1 MFEKLVKL
9 LFGTSAPSRPVSLAE
24 EDIPRYPPF
33 ARGIPTASVDRII
46 VDQRDLIRDLRQA
59 IGLPNDLHKRV
70 VDPVIRRYAEFV
82 HLLPASQQHHH
93 RAAGGLFRHGLEVA
107 LLATRATEDVLFSPH
122 ETPQRR
128 RDMEPRWRAAAMF
141 AGLTHDCGKPLS
153 DLMVTDRDG
162 KSRWRPHRQSLLEWA
177 QENDIDRYFLH
188 WQSNRHRKHE
198 QFSATAAPRILTPEA
213 IDWLDEFG
221 SEIYAA
227 LLSAIAA
234 PEKDLTKLNAIVRY
248 ADNASVEQD
257 MKRNGSFAD
266 ESIGVPVDRH
276 IMDAARRLV
285 NDGTWKVN
293 TPGARVWV
301 LQDGVYIVWKAAAE
315 EIFSLLKQDSVPGI
329 PRDADSIADLLIER
343 DLAKPREKKGVKYR
357 YWPICPDLLEG
368 KKLMMLRLS
377 HAEMLFNEPPAPTG
391 AKVEG
396 EEPTATTPATKQVSA
411 QPHKSPAGESAQG
424 SATSQAPQ
432 SAEAPP
438 PPREGKP
445 SKAKSPE
452 SARHLD
458 QPDLPGVPAVP
469 AQPEEGG
476 LTAESAIVVDLPD
489 PVEAIPEGDLLIKI
503 AAGGAW
509 DKHLHWKDPHIVVS
523 YPDGMSSAGDEAD
536 VLARLKAAG
545 YVVTDPMSPMR
556 VVRTYQGVSG
566 VVLSEKAS
574 AYMRRPVTVAPP
586 KAAPAQAPAQT
597 AAPSSSAAKKQAPQ
611 GKAQSK
617 VSDGELTALILADL
631 RKAAESD
638 PKASVDGD
646 WVGMAQVAIA
656 TMASRLN
663 VTPGDI
669 RRICS
674 NHPDIKLVGSTRVM
688 VRRNAK

>member
-1 MFEKLVKL
+1 MFAKLVKS
-9 LFGTSAPSRPVSLAE
+9 LFGASAQSRPISIAD

-59 IGLPNDLHKRV
+59 IGLPNDLHNRV
-70 VDPVIRRYAEFV
+70 IDPVIRRYAEFV

-177 QENDIDRYFLH
+177 EENGVDRYFLH

-234 PEKDLTKLNAIVRY
+234 PEKDLTKLNAIIRY

-293 TPGARVWV
+293 QPGARVWV

-315 EIFSLLKQDSVPGI
+315 EIFNLLRQDSVPGI

-343 DLAKPREKKGVKYR
+343 DLAKSREKKGVKYR

-396 EEPTATTPATKQVSA
+396 EEPSSTQATKQAPV
-411 QPHKSPAGESAQG
+411 QPPKPPAGESAQ
-424 SATSQAPQ
+424 AAPAPEPPAPTQ
-432 SAEAPP
+432 SASPR
-438 PPREGKP
+438 REGKP
-445 SKAKSPE
+445 SKERSPE
-452 SARHLD
+452 SVRHLN
-458 QPDLPGVPAVP
+458 QPDLPGVPAAP
-469 AQPEEGG
+469 DQTEEG
-476 LTAESAIVVDLPD
+476 ASAAAVVELPD
-489 PVEAIPEGDLLIKI
+489 PVEAIAEGDVLMKI

-523 YPDGMSSAGDEAD
+523 YPDGMSPAGDESE
-536 VLARLKAAG
+536 VLTRLKAAG

-574 AYMRRPVTVAPP
+574 AYMRRPVTVAAPT
-586 KAAPAQAPAQT
+586 AAPAQAPAQP

-617 VSDGELTALILADL
+617 VSDDELTALILADL
-631 RKAAESD
+631 RKAAEND

-646 WVGMAQVAIA
+646 WVGMGQVAIA